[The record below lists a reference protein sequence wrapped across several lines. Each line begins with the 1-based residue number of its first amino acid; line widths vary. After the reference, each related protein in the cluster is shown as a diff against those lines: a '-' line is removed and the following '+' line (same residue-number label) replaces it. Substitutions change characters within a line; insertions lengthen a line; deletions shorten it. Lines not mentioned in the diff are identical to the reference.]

1 MVGALTKLTKELAM
15 PIGFITLRCVRLGRT
30 ARIMACGPAIV
41 AGAGWLTGCSAKPP
55 MAPPETPA
63 FVTQGDRVV
72 IPQNSPLRSRIA
84 VASVSESD
92 IAPQIVSPAVVE
104 ADPARQIRILTPLSG
119 RIVKLDVR
127 LGDHVRAGQILAELG
142 SPDLASALA
151 DDARARSQL
160 RLTTAARDRALG
172 VKAIGGAADKDVQQ
186 AQADYAAAQAEAARA
201 GSRLRQVGA
210 SASVRG
216 GVLTLTAPSSGIV
229 TELAAAP
236 GAFWTDPT
244 APLMT
249 VANIG
254 TVWVTA
260 NVAESDLGTILAGQA
275 VSIAFTAFPGETIV
289 GRVQSIAPML
299 DSDTRRTKVRIA
311 VANSA
316 GRFKPGMFATVGFT
330 PPAKVAPSVPTT
342 ALLLHDDAT
351 TVYVEVRP
359 WTFVRRVVETG
370 AEQGS
375 RTTITRGL
383 TSGQRVIAK
392 GGVLL
397 DD

>member
-1 MVGALTKLTKELAM
+1 M
-15 PIGFITLRCVRLGRT
+15 
-30 ARIMACGPAIV
+30 
-41 AGAGWLTGCSAKPP
+41 
-55 MAPPETPA
+55 PPEASA
-63 FVTQGDRVV
+63 FVMQGDRVV
-72 IPQNSPLRSRIA
+72 IPKSSPLRSRIA
-84 VASVSESD
+84 IASVGEAD
-92 IAPQIVSPAVVE
+92 IARQIVSPAVVE
-104 ADPARQIRILTPLSG
+104 ADPAGQNHVLTPLSG
-119 RIVKLDVR
+119 RIVKLGVR
-127 LGDHVRAGQILAELG
+127 LGDHVRAGQMLAELA
-142 SPDLASALA
+142 SPDLSAALA
-151 DDARARSQL
+151 DDARARTQL
-160 RLTTAARDRALG
+160 RLTTAARARAQG

-201 GSRLRQVGA
+201 SSRLRQVGA

-216 GVLTLTAPSSGIV
+216 GGLALTAPSSGVV
-229 TELAAAP
+229 TDLAAAP

-244 APLMT
+244 AALMT

-260 NVAESDLGTILAGQA
+260 NVAESDLGAVRAGQP
-275 VSIAFTAFPGETIV
+275 VSITFSAFPGETIA

-311 VANSA
+311 VANAA

-330 PPAKVAPSVPTT
+330 PPAKIAPSVPTT

-351 TVYVEVRP
+351 TVYVEVSP
-359 WTFVRRVVETG
+359 WTFIRRVVETG
-370 AEQGS
+370 AEQGG
-375 RTTITRGL
+375 RTTITGGL
-383 TSGQRVIAK
+383 ISGQRVIAK